1 MAISVQT
8 AANWK
13 APLSDVMTAKSLYQ
27 NIEFYLLIFQTA
39 AILEVVHAALGLVRS
54 NPMLVLFQVLSRL
67 AVVWIVCYPFK
78 DVSK

>member
-8 AANWK
+8 AASWNDR
-13 APLSDVMTAKSLYQ
+13 SDVMTAKSLYQ

-78 DVSK
+78 DVSN